1 LSIFSENII
10 KVSMPINNARYD
22 PLENVKIRLIRDI
35 KSKDA
40 LSLSSSKKVLIL
52 PEIIN
57 L

>member
-1 LSIFSENII
+1 MI
-10 KVSMPINNARYD
+10 KVSKPMNNARYD

-35 KSKDA
+35 SSKEL
-40 LSLSSSKKVLIL
+40 LSLSSSRKVLIF